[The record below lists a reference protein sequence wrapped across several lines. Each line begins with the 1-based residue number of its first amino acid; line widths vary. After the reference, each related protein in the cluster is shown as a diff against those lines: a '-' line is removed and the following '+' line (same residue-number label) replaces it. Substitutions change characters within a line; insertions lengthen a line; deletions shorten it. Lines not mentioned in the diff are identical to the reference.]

1 MESNVDKQ
9 FPAPTPYFLPGKN
22 NLSSQALRSL
32 FFLWLE
38 KQKPPCVSIFPEDCK
53 SGQDVKVYKVHS
65 PFTCP
70 PPPPP
75 PAQPPQLP
83 SSSSPSGVC
92 LAKFVSYEAELRRS
106 PGLATCP
113 SCRTRVTTEVTF
125 KAGTFAWLMCLVF
138 VLCGLVLG
146 CCLIPFFVNHFK
158 DAYHSCPRCRLVLH
172 VHKKQCCE

>member
-9 FPAPTPYFLPGKN
+9 FPAPTPYFL
-22 NLSSQALRSL
+22 
-32 FFLWLE
+32 
-38 KQKPPCVSIFPEDCK
+38 PEDCK

-65 PFTCP
+65 PFTR
-70 PPPPP
+70 PPPP

-83 SSSSPSGVC
+83 SLSSPSGVC
-92 LAKFVSYEAELRRS
+92 LPNNILSAVPVYDAPLRTPRAKFVSYEAELRRS

-172 VHKKQCCE
+172 VHKKQCCK